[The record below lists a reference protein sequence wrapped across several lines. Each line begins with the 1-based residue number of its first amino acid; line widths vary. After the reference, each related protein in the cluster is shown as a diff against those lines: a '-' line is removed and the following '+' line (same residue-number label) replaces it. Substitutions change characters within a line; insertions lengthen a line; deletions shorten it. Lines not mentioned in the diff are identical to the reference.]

1 MTSGL
6 ASTIAG
12 NAAVGIC
19 VRWPTCP
26 KRMPCRIYNNGMA
39 PGGFG
44 YLVVAGVYVMNEYF
58 KRPLVRMAVGPIA
71 AIAVGILVNILAAV
85 GLFAIPA

>member
-1 MTSGL
+1 
-6 ASTIAG
+6 
-12 NAAVGIC
+12 
-19 VRWPTCP
+19 
-26 KRMPCRIYNNGMA
+26 
-39 PGGFG
+39 
-44 YLVVAGVYVMNEYF
+44 MNEYF